1 MFAYCYHSLAAAA
14 AVDDNAL
21 LNLFTSL
28 AIIAS
33 VSLSVLSLSLII

>member
-1 MFAYCYHSLAAAA
+1 MFAYCYHSLAA